1 MAPHYAYYVRE
12 MKIKAYAQ
20 VIIST
25 SFYFLLPFD
34 VFFLCSLKYL
44 KFSRFLETKKLK
56 NNS

>member
-25 SFYFLLPFD
+25 SLYFLLPFD
-34 VFFLCSLKYL
+34 VFF
-44 KFSRFLETKKLK
+44 FLLFEVFEILPVPRDKET
-56 NNS
+56 